1 MTDNLLQRKSTGLTP
16 AHKGLIRLL
25 AEIAVADYLRELEAA
40 EAPRA
45 EKHAEGEAS

>member
-1 MTDNLLQRKSTGLTP
+1 MATNNLQRTSVGLQP
-16 AHKGLIRLL
+16 GHIGLIKLL
-25 AEIAVADYLRELEAA
+25 AEIAVDDYLREQEAA